1 MQKHLKSL
9 IFRVFLTGG
18 LSRARTCDQRIYE
31 SVVKIEF
38 TLPAFAPDLQ
48 TLGCPLDE
56 YPVSTTHL
64 YRNGYWWELT
74 LRAVLPGINYK
85 ATFEIP
91 VVVE

>member
-1 MQKHLKSL
+1 
-9 IFRVFLTGG
+9 
-18 LSRARTCDQRIYE
+18 
-31 SVVKIEF
+31 
-38 TLPAFAPDLQ
+38 
-48 TLGCPLDE
+48 LDE

-91 VVVE
+91 VTVE